1 MPRPTKSQIDA
12 EIIDRAAGLFARHGF
27 ENTSL
32 QQIADAVNYS
42 KAGLLHHYPS
52 KKAIYDASFKT
63 GRDHLMALVASVDKL
78 PPGAE
83 RDRAVV
89 EDSVDYTFEWPG
101 VSALANQ
108 LANKAGNEDNVD
120 PQLTELGLIVYRA
133 LGTDLLTATAE
144 RIVRITSAFSGL
156 GITALLAARM
166 GLKNEWRNEIIAS
179 AMDALGHKKSSSRKR
194 TARK

>member
-52 KKAIYDASFKT
+52 KKAIYDVSFKT
-63 GRDHLMALVASVDKL
+63 GRDHLLALLASVAQL

-108 LANKAGNEDNVD
+108 LANKAGNEENVD
-120 PQLTELGLIVYRA
+120 PQLTELALIVYQA

-166 GLKNEWRNEIIAS
+166 GLQKEWRGEIIAS
-179 AMDALGHKKSSSRKR
+179 AMDGLGHKKSSSRKR
-194 TARK
+194 AEPG

>member
-52 KKAIYDASFKT
+52 KKAIYEAGFKASF
-63 GRDHLMALVASVDKL
+63 DHLHALLASVEAL
-78 PPGAE
+78 PPGIE

-89 EDSVDYTFEWPG
+89 EASVDFTFDWPG
-101 VSALANQ
+101 VSAFANRLASND
-108 LANKAGNEDNVD
+108 ENVD
-120 PQLTELGLIVYRA
+120 PKLTEMGMLVYQV
-133 LGTDLLTATAE
+133 LGTDLLATTPE
-144 RIVRITSAFSGL
+144 RIVRITSAFTGL
-156 GITALLAARM
+156 GITALLATRM
-166 GLKNEWRNEIIAS
+166 GLKAQWRSEIIAA
-179 AMDALGHKKSSSRKR
+179 AMDGLGHREKKSKR
-194 TARK
+194 VR

>member
-63 GRDHLMALVASVDKL
+63 GRDHLLALLASVAEL

-89 EDSVDYTFEWPG
+89 EDSVDYTFDWPG
-101 VSALANQ
+101 VSALASQ
-108 LANKAGNEDNVD
+108 LANNAGTEENVD
-120 PQLTELGLIVYRA
+120 PQLTELGLIVYQA
-133 LGTDLLTATAE
+133 LGTDLMTATAE

-166 GLKNEWRNEIIAS
+166 GLKQEWRGEIIAS

-194 TARK
+194 AGPR